1 MEKNQNKLQTSNVIF
16 ETTINCF
23 LASNLLA
30 QFSRQIVVQI
40 IGMARRHQKFVGIS
54 QYVQFKIDDSS
65 DRYTYWNMLQY
76 WCNSAF
82 GIGFN

>member
-30 QFSRQIVVQI
+30 QLSRQIVIQI
-40 IGMARRHQKFVGIS
+40 LGMASPKVCGNLAIRP
-54 QYVQFKIDDSS
+54 
-65 DRYTYWNMLQY
+65 L
-76 WCNSAF
+76 
-82 GIGFN
+82 